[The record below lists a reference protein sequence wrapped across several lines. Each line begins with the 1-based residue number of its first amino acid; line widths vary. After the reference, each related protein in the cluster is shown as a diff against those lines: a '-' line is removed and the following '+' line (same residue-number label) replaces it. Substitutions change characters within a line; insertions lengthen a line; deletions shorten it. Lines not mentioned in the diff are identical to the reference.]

1 MGSGSNWAKEEHPEL
16 KPIPESKRLYG
27 SLTFWFM
34 MFSMNTC
41 IPMFFLGPIARSL
54 NLTPMEAAIGALI
67 GNLAATLVMI
77 LNGYPGWKHGIPF
90 PVQLRPSFGK
100 KGIHLPVLLRGIV
113 GAGWLGVEAYGGSL
127 AITMIALW
135 ALGIERTQVVSLAYK
150 YVIIALIAYVALA
163 VIVTSRG
170 LKGIGYVANY
180 GGPLLLLYF
189 LWLLVFL
196 HGKNISITLPT
207 GVGLGSAAFITY
219 VAVQTNWWA
228 TVALNIS
235 DLSRGLKKNVKT
247 LWGGLVGGPLV
258 GIVIAQMFGTLLG
271 YYLVLYTQAM
281 YGQGIVTP
289 QDIVM
294 VAAPGAI
301 ALILGELFAFL
312 APFSTDVTA
321 NIPPIIDILTASFKL
336 SLKKA
341 ALVAGIIGFIIAPWW
356 AVDKGQD
363 YVNYVTSFSSN
374 YGVILGP
381 IAGIML
387 ADYYIL
393 RKRKYTEK
401 DLYTITGKKW
411 LDNINWA
418 GITSLILA
426 ILTSYIYS
434 WIRGDLQTVGF
445 LVFPN
450 PLSWYIGVV
459 SGLIYQVILFKLLYK
474 QSH

>member
-1 MGSGSNWAKEEHPEL
+1 MGSGSNWAENEHPEL
-16 KPIPESKRLYG
+16 KPIPENERPYG
-27 SLTFWFM
+27 TLTFWFM

-54 NLTPMEAAIGALI
+54 NLTPLEAAVGALI
-67 GNLAATLVMI
+67 GNIAATIVMI
-77 LNGYPGWKHGIPF
+77 LNGYPGWKYGIPF

-135 ALGIERTQVVSLAYK
+135 ALGVDRATVVGEAYK
-150 YVIIALIAYVALA
+150 YVVIALIAYIALA
-163 VIVTSRG
+163 IMVTSKG

-189 LWLLVFL
+189 LWLLLFL
-196 HGKNISITLPT
+196 HGKNINITLPA
-207 GVGLGSAAFITY
+207 GVGLDSAAFITY

-235 DLSRGLKKNVKT
+235 DLSRGLRKNKTT
-247 LWGGLVGGPLV
+247 LWGGLVGGPII
-258 GIVIAQMFGTLLG
+258 GIVLAQVFGTLLG
-271 YYLVLYTQAM
+271 YYLVLYTQAL
-281 YGQGIVTP
+281 YGRGIVTP

-301 ALILGELFAFL
+301 ALVLGELFAFL

-336 SLKKA
+336 SIKKA
-341 ALVAGIIGFIIAPWW
+341 ALIAGAIGFIIAPWW

-363 YVNYVTSFSSN
+363 YVNYVTSFSAN

-387 ADYYIL
+387 ADYYII
-393 RKRKYTEK
+393 RKMKYTERE
-401 DLYTITGKKW
+401 LYSNTGIRW
-411 LDNINWA
+411 LEGVNWA
-418 GITSLILA
+418 GITSLVLA
-426 ILTSYIYS
+426 IATSYVYS
-434 WIRGDLQTVGF
+434 WLRGELQSVGF
-445 LVFPN
+445 LVFPS

-459 SGLIYQVILFKLLYK
+459 SGLVYQVVLFKLLYNRPT
-474 QSH
+474 

>member
-1 MGSGSNWAKEEHPEL
+1 MESCSNWAGEEHPEL
-16 KPIPESKRLYG
+16 KPIPDNERVYG
-27 SLTFWFM
+27 TLTFWFM

-41 IPMFFLGPIARSL
+41 LAMFFLGPIAEGL
-54 NLTPMEAAIGALI
+54 NLTPIEAAIGAFI
-67 GNLAATLVMI
+67 GNFAATIVMI
-77 LNGYPGWKHGIPF
+77 LNGYPGWKYGIPF
-90 PVQLRPSFGK
+90 PVQLRPSFGR

-135 ALGIERTQVVSLAYK
+135 ALGVERTQVVGMAYK
-150 YVIIALIAYVALA
+150 YVIIALVAYIALA

-196 HGKNISITLPT
+196 HGKNINVIIPT
-207 GVGLGSAAFITY
+207 GVGVGSTAFMTY
-219 VAVQTNWWA
+219 IAVQTNWWA

-235 DLSRGLKKNVKT
+235 DLSRGLKKNSKT
-247 LWGGLVGGPLV
+247 LWEGLVGGPLV
-258 GIVIAQMFGTLLG
+258 GIVAAQVFGTLLG
-271 YYLVLYTQAM
+271 YYLILYTQTL
-281 YGQGIVTP
+281 YGKGIVTP

-294 VAAPGAI
+294 VAAPGTI

-341 ALVAGIIGFIIAPWW
+341 ALVAGIIGFLIAPWW

-393 RKRKYTEK
+393 QRMKYSEK
-401 DLYTITGKKW
+401 ELYMRTGEKW
-411 LDNINWA
+411 LDNVNWA
-418 GITSLILA
+418 GVTSLILA

-434 WIRGDLQTVGF
+434 WIRGELQSLGF

-450 PLSWYIGVV
+450 PLSWYIGVF
-459 SGLIYQVILFKLLYK
+459 SGLAYQMVLFKLLYK